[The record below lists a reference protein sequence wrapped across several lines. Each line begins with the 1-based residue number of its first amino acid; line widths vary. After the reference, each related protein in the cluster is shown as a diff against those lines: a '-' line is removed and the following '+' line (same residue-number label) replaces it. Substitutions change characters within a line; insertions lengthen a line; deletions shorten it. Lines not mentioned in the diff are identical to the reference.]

1 MFESNP
7 HPKWR
12 DEFAATLRLAVPL
25 SLAGL
30 LQMATHA
37 TDVIFVARLG
47 EQSLA
52 AASLAVAIFGV
63 VVWSLSGLTGA
74 VAALI
79 AAELGRRR
87 HAVREVRRS
96 VRMALWLAVAASAVG
111 MAACAMGEGLMLLT
125 GQDPAIAALSGG
137 YLSLLLWA
145 MPGMVLA
152 NVLRNFVSA
161 LGRPFYATAITGLG
175 VIVNCIGNYA
185 LVFGN
190 LGALGLSGSAIATII
205 ASVTTFAAYVLAIQ
219 SNRIL
224 RRYYI
229 WGRFWRTEWKRMAD
243 LLRIGAPVAVTVLAE
258 AGLFSAAAFLMG
270 RLGPGEL
277 AAHTLA
283 LNLASLAFQVPFAIG
298 QAATIR
304 VGYHYGARN
313 RVAVGMAGS
322 AAIVCCVG
330 FAGLSAAVMLLV
342 PRFLL
347 SAYVDVSAPA
357 NAMLI
362 ALAMHYM
369 VVAAAFQLVD
379 GVQAVAMGALRGLQ
393 DTRVPMTFA
402 IFGYWIP
409 GMGSSILLGF
419 WTPLRGIGVWTGLAV
434 GLLVVAI
441 LLMWR
446 WSRREALGLVP
457 DGGHPHCNN
466 PARKTS

>member
-87 HAVREVRRS
+87 HALREVRRS

-111 MAACAMGEGLMLLT
+111 MGACAMGEGLMLLT

-190 LGALGLSGSAIATII
+190 LGAPALGLSGSAIATII

-362 ALAMHYM
+362 ALAMQYM

-457 DGGHPHCNN
+457 DGGQ
-466 PARKTS
+466 PAL

>member
-1 MFESNP
+1 
-7 HPKWR
+7 
-12 DEFAATLRLAVPL
+12 
-25 SLAGL
+25 
-30 LQMATHA
+30 
-37 TDVIFVARLG
+37 
-47 EQSLA
+47 
-52 AASLAVAIFGV
+52 
-63 VVWSLSGLTGA
+63 
-74 VAALI
+74 
-79 AAELGRRR
+79 
-87 HAVREVRRS
+87 
-96 VRMALWLAVAASAVG
+96 
-111 MAACAMGEGLMLLT
+111 
-125 GQDPAIAALSGG
+125 
-137 YLSLLLWA
+137 
-145 MPGMVLA
+145 
-152 NVLRNFVSA
+152 
-161 LGRPFYATAITGLG
+161 
-175 VIVNCIGNYA
+175 
-185 LVFGN
+185 
-190 LGALGLSGSAIATII
+190 
-205 ASVTTFAAYVLAIQ
+205 
-219 SNRIL
+219 
-224 RRYYI
+224 
-229 WGRFWRTEWKRMAD
+229 
-243 LLRIGAPVAVTVLAE
+243 
-258 AGLFSAAAFLMG
+258 MG

-457 DGGHPHCNN
+457 DGGQ
-466 PARKTS
+466 PAL